1 MTQKKAQA
9 DTRRPGR
16 KLALQWGGGAPQHPV
31 GGRPL
36 RAMKNHS
43 GFLGLLLEQAHGGL
57 VDHGKIFGAE
67 DKLAGLEAVIWR
79 ARGLRNH
86 DIRTCAIVF
95 HADVCH
101 GLAEDRGIAHAV
113 DGNGDWRHGDVA
125 GHGSGRRFGNRTPF
139 QVLMQPAQPL
149 IPRVGNL
156 PAHELAD
163 PRMADVQFLGNRHP
177 LAAPLLKQCAN
188 FFV

>member
-1 MTQKKAQA
+1 MTQKDAQA
-9 DTRRPGR
+9 VTRRPGR

-31 GGRPL
+31 GGRPV
-36 RAMKNHS
+36 RAMKN
-43 GFLGLLLEQAHGGL
+43 
-57 VDHGKIFGAE
+57 
-67 DKLAGLEAVIWR
+67 
-79 ARGLRNH
+79 
-86 DIRTCAIVF
+86 
-95 HADVCH
+95 
-101 GLAEDRGIAHAV
+101 
-113 DGNGDWRHGDVA
+113 
-125 GHGSGRRFGNRTPF
+125 HGSGRRFGNRTPL